1 MTTQIINVYYNLSK
15 SGGDMSFRLYIG
27 KFLLGLVAFIWTA
40 CSSDSGTGAN
50 EQVPTSSAGDL
61 TESSSSQGDSSS
73 SVEQSSSSFGDSSS
87 SVEQS
92 SSSFGDLASSCSR
105 NASLTREDFFNA
117 DSLIAEAKQP
127 KMTTDTCV
135 TVKNYCETLTGEIYS
150 GSKVADALFEKR
162 IDDILNSPK
171 AETLT
176 ERCKSYLQEKSKYF
190 FAMTHPTT
198 VYGVSPCYAADD
210 YFSGDSTIH
219 IDDPYIFEK
228 INIVGICGDGVR
240 NHVKVDSTYL
250 NKEKVNAERYAN
262 DFENAVNYFLE
273 NIEEECK

>member
-1 MTTQIINVYYNLSK
+1 MGAIRTQISK
-15 SGGDMSFRLYIG
+15 L
-27 KFLLGLVAFIWTA
+27 LLGLVAVAWTA
-40 CSSDSGTGAN
+40 CSSDNGAGA
-50 EQVPTSSAGDL
+50 EGSVSAD
-61 TESSSSQGDSSS
+61 SSSSQGDSSS
-73 SVEQSSSSFGDSSS
+73 SVEQMSSSS
-87 SVEQS
+87 QKT
-92 SSSFGDLASSCSR
+92 
-105 NASLTREDFFNA
+105 SLTREDFFNA

-127 KMTTDTCV
+127 KVTTDSCV

-162 IDDILNSPK
+162 IDEILNSPK

-198 VYGVSPCYAADD
+198 VYGVSPCYASDD
-210 YFSGDSTIH
+210 YFRGDSIFH

-228 INIVGICGDGVR
+228 INNAGICGDGVR

>member
-73 SVEQSSSSFGDSSS
+73 SVEQSSSSFGDLASSS
-87 SVEQS
+87 S
-92 SSSFGDLASSCSR
+92 R
-105 NASLTREDFFNA
+105 KASLTREDLFNA
-117 DSLIAEAKQP
+117 DSLIAEARQP
-127 KMTTDTCV
+127 KVTTDSCV

-162 IDDILNSPK
+162 IDEILNSPK

-198 VYGVSPCYAADD
+198 VYGVSPCYASDD
-210 YFSGDSTIH
+210 YFRGDSIFH

-228 INIVGICGDGVR
+228 INIAGICGDGVR

-262 DFENAVNYFLE
+262 DFESAVNYFLE